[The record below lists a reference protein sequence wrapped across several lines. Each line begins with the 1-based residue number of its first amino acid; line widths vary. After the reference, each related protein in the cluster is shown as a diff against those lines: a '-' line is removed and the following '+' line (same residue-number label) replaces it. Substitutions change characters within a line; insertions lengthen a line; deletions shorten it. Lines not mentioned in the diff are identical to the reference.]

1 MPIKGSF
8 TPFDLFRIKKAMSYI
23 EGHYNDYIS
32 AENLSIEVNMD
43 IKLLQAGI
51 QFMTGL
57 TVHNY
62 LLKIRID
69 KAAIA
74 LEDFSNSIKCIALN
88 YGFSSH
94 GHFSTEF
101 KKQKGMS
108 PKEYRYQL
116 LQVSD
121 YS

>member
-8 TPFDLFRIKKAMSYI
+8 TPFDIVRIEKAMTYI
-23 EGHYNDYIS
+23 EEHYQDNIS

-57 TVHNY
+57 TIHSY

-69 KAAIA
+69 KASIA
-74 LEDFSNSIKCIALN
+74 LEDFSNSIKWIALS

-108 PKEYRYQL
+108 PKEYRYRM
-116 LQVSD
+116 LQPSN

>member
-8 TPFDLFRIKKAMSYI
+8 TPFDLIRIKKAMVYI
-23 EGHYNDYIS
+23 EEHYSDYIS

-43 IKLLQAGI
+43 IKLLQTGI

-57 TVHNY
+57 TIHNY
-62 LLKIRID
+62 LLKTRID

-74 LEDFSNSIKCIALN
+74 LEDFSNSIKWIALS

-101 KKQKGMS
+101 KKQKKMS

-116 LQVSD
+116 LQICD
-121 YS
+121 